1 MLKLFLF
8 EKIYQETLIYFLS
21 IADFEYLNKKAP
33 VRDVYKK
40 TTTDCE
46 QKAVVCCSMFFF

>member
-8 EKIYQETLIYFLS
+8 EEIYQETLIYFLA
-21 IADFEYLNKKAP
+21 IADFEYLNEKAP

-40 TTTDCE
+40 TTTD
-46 QKAVVCCSMFFF
+46 